1 VTTVEAGAVVVNQR
15 ARRYRATDDTIDS
28 RSFHRRFGAAVPTP
42 LVSAPTLAERTGVGE
57 VWVKVEAER
66 LGLPSFKI
74 LGASWAIYRLV
85 TRLLGEEPRA
95 WSSPAELAAR
105 VATLRPRTLVAPT
118 DGNHGRAVAHV
129 ARLLGFDARIYVP
142 DNTVPARIA
151 GIESE
156 RAEVVVVPGTYD
168 DTVDAAAAEEG
179 RDRVHVVSDT
189 AWPGYSEVPRD
200 VVEGYTTIFDEL
212 GEQLAARPSL
222 VVAPVGVGAL
232 AAATVRYAHRRASE
246 RGTRTAVLGVEPT
259 RAACVLESLRT
270 GHPVVL
276 EGGQDS
282 VMAGLNCGT
291 PSAIAWPDLLAGLDA
306 VIAVDDAAA
315 EAAMR
320 SFATIGVVAGESGA
334 ASLAGLE
341 ALVRDADAR
350 AGLGLGPD
358 AVVVLLS
365 TEGATD
371 PVAYERV
378 VGRAAADVAAGA
390 PLGREADPGA

>member
-1 VTTVEAGAVVVNQR
+1 
-15 ARRYRATDDTIDS
+15 
-28 RSFHRRFGAAVPTP
+28 
-42 LVSAPTLAERTGVGE
+42 
-57 VWVKVEAER
+57 
-66 LGLPSFKI
+66 
-74 LGASWAIYRLV
+74 
-85 TRLLGEEPRA
+85 
-95 WSSPAELAAR
+95 
-105 VATLRPRTLVAPT
+105 
-118 DGNHGRAVAHV
+118 
-129 ARLLGFDARIYVP
+129 
-142 DNTVPARIA
+142 
-151 GIESE
+151 
-156 RAEVVVVPGTYD
+156 
-168 DTVDAAAAEEG
+168 
-179 RDRVHVVSDT
+179 
-189 AWPGYSEVPRD
+189 
-200 VVEGYTTIFDEL
+200 
-212 GEQLAARPSL
+212 
-222 VVAPVGVGAL
+222 
-232 AAATVRYAHRRASE
+232 
-246 RGTRTAVLGVEPT
+246 
-259 RAACVLESLRT
+259 
-270 GHPVVL
+270 
-276 EGGQDS
+276 
-282 VMAGLNCGT
+282 MAGLNCGT